1 MSRSPE
7 LYQWRAQ
14 IANHF
19 PGLSQPMVMG
29 LALWSLGMII
39 VRSCSL
45 TAIADWWSCRLGQP
59 FQTVRERLRDTY
71 REAEAK
77 AGEHRAAL
85 DLSQCWAPW
94 LNWVLAGWSGTHLAI
109 ALDATS
115 LGQRFVLLVIS
126 VVYRGCAVP
135 ILWKVLK
142 AEVKHP
148 WKPEWQALLQALRGR
163 VPPTWTVIVLADR
176 GLYAKWLFEGIS
188 HLGWHPLLRVNA
200 GGTFRPAG
208 WYHRRPFTHWVPTVN
223 SRWQG
228 RGTAFSAPQTRLECT
243 LLAYWGEGHQEP
255 WLILTDLPPEA
266 AEACW
271 YGLRAW
277 IEQGFKRIKRGG
289 WQWQYTRM
297 TDPARVERLWLA
309 IAIATWWLLA
319 VGGEAEAEIKA
330 PTFPPLPGSPRRQ
343 DRRWR
348 LRGIF
353 QHGWALI
360 MAALFNHH
368 ELPVGHGHP
377 EPWPTVPLL
386 PNSSPLAVPVGGT

>member
-19 PGLSQPMVMG
+19 PHLSQPAVMG
-29 LALWSLGMII
+29 LALWSLGMIV

-45 TAIADWWSCRLGQP
+45 TAIADGWSCQLGQP

-71 REAEAK
+71 REAAAK
-77 AGEHRAAL
+77 AGGHRAEL

-94 LNWVLAGWSGTHLAI
+94 LNWVLEGWSGRPLAI
-109 ALDATS
+109 ALDATT

-135 ILWKVLK
+135 ILWKVLP
-142 AEVKHP
+142 AAIKHP
-148 WKPEWQALLQALRGR
+148 WKPAWLALLKALRGR

-176 GLYAKWLFEGIS
+176 GLYAKWLFESIQQ
-188 HLGWHPLLRVNA
+188 LGWHPLLRVNA

-208 WYHRRPFTHWVPTVN
+208 GYHWRPFTDWVPTVG

-228 RGTAFSAPQTRLECT
+228 RGTAFSGKKTCLDCT

-255 WLILTDLPPEA
+255 WLILTDLPPPA
-266 AEACW
+266 AEACG

-297 TDPARVERLWLA
+297 TDPARAERLWVA

-319 VGGEAEAEIKA
+319 VGGEAEAKIVA
-330 PTFPPLPGSPRRQ
+330 TTFLSIPGSPRRQ
-343 DRRWR
+343 GRRWR
-348 LRGIF
+348 LLGIF
-353 QHGWALI
+353 RHGWALI
-360 MAALFNHH
+360 MAALFNHQP
-368 ELPVGHGHP
+368 LPLGHGHP
-377 EPWPTVPLL
+377 EPW
-386 PNSSPLAVPVGGT
+386 LAVPIPSDSPPLAEPTGGI

>member
-1 MSRSPE
+1 MSRPPE
-7 LYQWRAQ
+7 LYQWSAQ

-19 PGLSQPMVMG
+19 PDLSQPMVMG

-45 TAIADWWSCRLGQP
+45 PAIADWWSCRRGQP

-77 AGEHRAAL
+77 AGEHRATL

-109 ALDATS
+109 ALDATR

-142 AEVKHP
+142 AEVQHP
-148 WKPEWQALLQALRGR
+148 WKPEWLALLKAVRGR
-163 VPPTWTVIVLADR
+163 VPPTWRVIVLADR
-176 GLYAKWLFEGIS
+176 SLYANWLFEGIS

-200 GGTFRPAG
+200 GGTFRPVG
-208 WYHRRPFTHWVPTVN
+208 WYHWRPFTHWVPTVN

-228 RGTAFSAPQTRLECT
+228 RGTAFSAPPTRLECT
-243 LLAYWGEGHQEP
+243 LLAYWGKGHQEP

-277 IEQGFKRIKRGG
+277 IEQGFKRIQHGG

-297 TDPARVERLWLA
+297 DDPARAERLWLA

-319 VGGEAEAEIKA
+319 VGGEAEAEITA
-330 PTFPPLPGSPRRQ
+330 ATFPAIPGSPRQ
-343 DRRWR
+343 QGRRWR
-348 LRGIF
+348 SVGTFR
-353 QHGWALI
+353 HGWSLI
-360 MAALFNHH
+360 MAALFEHRV
-368 ELPVGHGHP
+368 LPIGQGCP
-377 EPWPTVPLL
+377 EAWPFL
-386 PNSSPLAVPVGGT
+386 PTTTESLAMAVPIGGT

>member
-1 MSRSPE
+1 MSRPPE
-7 LYQWRAQ
+7 LYHWSAQ

-45 TAIADWWSCRLGQP
+45 TAIADGWSCRLGPP

-77 AGEHRAAL
+77 AGGHRAEL
-85 DLSQCWAPW
+85 DLSQGWAPW
-94 LNWVLAGWSGTHLAI
+94 LNWVLEGWSGTHLAI

-115 LGQRFVLLVIS
+115 LGQRFVLVVIS

-135 ILWKVLK
+135 ILWQVLK

-148 WKPEWQALLQALRGR
+148 WKPEWLALLKALRGR

-208 WYHRRPFTHWVPTVN
+208 WYHRRPFTYWVPTVN

-330 PTFPPLPGSPRRQ
+330 LAFPPLPGSPRRQ

-368 ELPVGHGHP
+368 ELPIGHGHP